1 MFGNFLM
8 KTMIKQQ
15 IKNLPKDAQDAI
27 LKALDENPDF
37 FKNLMAEIQAKVKAG
52 QSQMAATQQV
62 MMAHRAELQKILG
75 GGA

>member
-15 IKNLPKDAQDAI
+15 LKNLPKDAQDAM

-37 FKNLMAEIQAKVKAG
+37 FKNIITEISEKVKAG
-52 QSQMAATQQV
+52 ESQMAATQQV
-62 MMAHRAELQKILG
+62 MMKNRTELQRILG
-75 GGA
+75 GAK